1 MKLTEMFNICNSC
14 VYAPCFCGTVPENC
28 VDYVKR
34 KGVEIDWMPTTK
46 TCATCDW
53 YEPYNGVCCNGD
65 SPHCADFTDP
75 EDGCDK
81 WEGRKP

>member
-1 MKLTEMFNICNSC
+1 
-14 VYAPCFCGTVPENC
+14 
-28 VDYVKR
+28 
-34 KGVEIDWMPTTK
+34 MPTTK

-65 SPHCADFTDP
+65 SPHRADFTDP